1 VKTFE
6 SAIKF
11 HFNPYSD
18 DCEDEFEIPIRGKG
32 IPEIPE
38 IGLEDG
44 TLNISRYKIEYA
56 SEI

>member
-44 TLNISRYKIEYA
+44 TLNISRYKIE
-56 SEI
+56 